1 MADEA
6 LINRLAQLRGI
17 GEAYHD
23 YRGELK
29 FFSLQTK
36 LGILRAMGCAVD
48 DADGLAADVSQ
59 LESAR
64 GRKLLPAV
72 ATTDGARAGIEIN
85 VAARNFGAVLVW
97 CLRLEDGS
105 QINGHASTADCPE
118 VWRGEIAGSWI
129 TRRRFDLPVDLPPGY
144 HEIEI
149 KIAGSEDRC
158 ALIASAPK
166 CYEPAAIQAGLKLW
180 GVAAQ
185 VYTLR
190 SHTNCGMGDFSDLKV
205 LIRWAASF
213 GAGFIG
219 LNPLHALAP
228 ADPARSSPY
237 SASSRHFLNVLY
249 IAVPAV
255 AEFEECAAVRN
266 RLAEPE
272 VANTLVEL
280 RAQEYVDYV
289 GVAKLKF
296 EILALL
302 YQDFRERHLVPLSER
317 GRRFRAFLAAQGTP
331 LQLHARFDALD
342 RYFRATRGFK
352 SGWSNWPAEYRDVHG
367 EAAVRFAAEHPVEVE
382 FYAYLQWLAHE
393 QLASAQALTREL

>member
-185 VYTLR
+185 LYTLR
-190 SHTNCGMGDFSDLKV
+190 SQTNWGMGDFSDLKV

-249 IAVPAV
+249 IAVPGV
-255 AEFEECAAVRN
+255 PEFQECGAAHERMADPSTAR
-266 RLAEPE
+266 RLQ
-272 VANTLVEL
+272 EL
-280 RAQEYVDYV
+280 RAKDLVDYR
-289 GVAKLKF
+289 GVAALKM
-296 EILALL
+296 EILEIVYEDFCLRQVPAAGERARKFAAFVAAGGEAL
-302 YQDFRERHLVPLSER
+302 QM
-317 GRRFRAFLAAQGTP
+317 
-331 LQLHARFDALD
+331 HARFDALD
-342 RYFRATRGFK
+342 
-352 SGWSNWPAEYRDVHG
+352 
-367 EAAVRFAAEHPVEVE
+367 
-382 FYAYLQWLAHE
+382 
-393 QLASAQALTREL
+393 